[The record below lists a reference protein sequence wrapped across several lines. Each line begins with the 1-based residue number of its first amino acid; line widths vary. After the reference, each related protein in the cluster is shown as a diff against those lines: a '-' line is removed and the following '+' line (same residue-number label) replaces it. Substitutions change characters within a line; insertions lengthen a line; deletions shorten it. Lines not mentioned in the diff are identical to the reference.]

1 MLHRTHGIVGT
12 LPSLEGGRRVGRE
25 TEREIERERERARNR
40 ESEKERVH
48 VLPCGCLHIYIYIIY
63 VQTNTNAMSCM
74 VKARQ
79 LRLRHDHAISLCEH
93 NIPSK
98 RSVRQMGPG
107 ASCRGFD
114 RRGKR
119 TIEVKNLQAFTNQP
133 ACVTYLQLLR
143 FRPVAPLALLTKCG
157 STAAVCCGQGA
168 SPNTSGP
175 AAKRALQLRLGPKG

>member
-1 MLHRTHGIVGT
+1 ML
-12 LPSLEGGRRVGRE
+12 GGRQRE
-25 TEREIERERERARNR
+25 RSREREREREIERVKK
-40 ESEKERVH
+40 KEFMCYLV
-48 VLPCGCLHIYIYIIY
+48 VVCIYIYIIY

-143 FRPVAPLALLTKCG
+143 FRPVAPLALLTKFG